1 VRGWLANCRAT
12 VRASGPEALSPPRT
26 AKQSGSGSLLMQKL
40 QDSLVKA
47 LSIDGAL
54 GVALGD
60 WKTGMCLGYKGTNS
74 PAFPEANLELAIAG
88 NTEVIRAKMRVAESL
103 KFTDRIEEILIIL
116 ETQYHLMR
124 MLKTINGLFFYL
136 ALDREKGNLALARIK
151 LSQIESE
158 LTL

>member
-1 VRGWLANCRAT
+1 
-12 VRASGPEALSPPRT
+12 
-26 AKQSGSGSLLMQKL
+26 MQKL

-74 PAFPEANLELAIAG
+74 SAFPEANLELAVAG

-103 KFTDRIEEILIIL
+103 KLTDKIEEVLILL
-116 ETQYHLMR
+116 ETQYHLMH
-124 MLKTINGLFFYL
+124 LVQHISGLFFYL
-136 ALDREKGNLALARIK
+136 VLDREKGNLALARIK
-151 LSQIESE
+151 LGQIEKE
-158 LTL
+158 LAL

>member
-1 VRGWLANCRAT
+1 
-12 VRASGPEALSPPRT
+12 
-26 AKQSGSGSLLMQKL
+26 MQKL

-74 PAFPEANLELAIAG
+74 SAFPEANLELAIAG

>member
-1 VRGWLANCRAT
+1 
-12 VRASGPEALSPPRT
+12 
-26 AKQSGSGSLLMQKL
+26 MQKL

-74 PAFPEANLELAIAG
+74 PAFPEAKLELAIAG

>member
-1 VRGWLANCRAT
+1 
-12 VRASGPEALSPPRT
+12 
-26 AKQSGSGSLLMQKL
+26 MQKL

-103 KFTDRIEEILIIL
+103 KLTDRIEEILIIL

-124 MLKTINGLFFYL
+124 TLKTINGLFFYL

>member
-1 VRGWLANCRAT
+1 
-12 VRASGPEALSPPRT
+12 
-26 AKQSGSGSLLMQKL
+26 MQKL

-74 PAFPEANLELAIAG
+74 PAFPKANLELAVAG
-88 NTEVIRAKMRVAESL
+88 NTEVIRAKMRAAESL
-103 KFTDRIEEILIIL
+103 GFTDRIEEILILL
-116 ETQYHLMR
+116 ETQYHLMYL
-124 MLKTINGLFFYL
+124 LKDIPGLFFYL

-151 LSQIESE
+151 LAQIEKE

>member
-1 VRGWLANCRAT
+1 V
-12 VRASGPEALSPPRT
+12 
-26 AKQSGSGSLLMQKL
+26 QKL

-47 LSIDGAL
+47 LTIEGAL

-60 WKTGMCLGYKGTNS
+60 WKTGMCLGFKGTNT
-74 PAFPEANLELAIAG
+74 PAFPEKNLELAVAG

-103 KFTDRIEEILIIL
+103 KFKDRIEEILIIL

-124 MLKTINGLFFYL
+124 LTKSINGLFFYL

-151 LSQIESE
+151 LNQIEEE
-158 LTL
+158 LTI

>member
-1 VRGWLANCRAT
+1 
-12 VRASGPEALSPPRT
+12 
-26 AKQSGSGSLLMQKL
+26 MQKL

-116 ETQYHLMR
+116 ETQYHLMYLLR
-124 MLKTINGLFFYL
+124 HIHGLFFYL

-151 LSQIESE
+151 LAQIEKE

>member
-1 VRGWLANCRAT
+1 
-12 VRASGPEALSPPRT
+12 
-26 AKQSGSGSLLMQKL
+26 MQKL
-40 QDSLVKA
+40 QDSLIKA

>member
-1 VRGWLANCRAT
+1 
-12 VRASGPEALSPPRT
+12 
-26 AKQSGSGSLLMQKL
+26 MQKL

-116 ETQYHLMR
+116 ETQYHLMY
-124 MLKTINGLFFYL
+124 MLKNISGLFFYL

>member
-1 VRGWLANCRAT
+1 
-12 VRASGPEALSPPRT
+12 
-26 AKQSGSGSLLMQKL
+26 MQKL

-103 KFTDRIEEILIIL
+103 KLTDRIEEILIIL

-124 MLKTINGLFFYL
+124 TLKTINGLFFYL
-136 ALDREKGNLALARIK
+136 VLDREKGNLALARIK

>member
-1 VRGWLANCRAT
+1 
-12 VRASGPEALSPPRT
+12 
-26 AKQSGSGSLLMQKL
+26 MQKL

-88 NTEVIRAKMRVAESL
+88 NTEVIRAKMRAAESL

>member
-1 VRGWLANCRAT
+1 MFT
-12 VRASGPEALSPPRT
+12 
-26 AKQSGSGSLLMQKL
+26 MQKL

-60 WKTGMCLGYKGTNS
+60 WKTGMGLGYKGTNS
-74 PAFPEANLELAIAG
+74 PAFPEAKLELAIAG

>member
-1 VRGWLANCRAT
+1 
-12 VRASGPEALSPPRT
+12 
-26 AKQSGSGSLLMQKL
+26 MQKL

-116 ETQYHLMR
+116 ETQYHLVR
-124 MLKTINGLFFYL
+124 TLKTINGLFFYL

>member
-1 VRGWLANCRAT
+1 
-12 VRASGPEALSPPRT
+12 PPRT

-60 WKTGMCLGYKGTNS
+60 WKTGMCLGYRGTNS

>member
-1 VRGWLANCRAT
+1 
-12 VRASGPEALSPPRT
+12 
-26 AKQSGSGSLLMQKL
+26 MQKL

-74 PAFPEANLELAIAG
+74 SAFPEANLELAVAG

>member
-1 VRGWLANCRAT
+1 
-12 VRASGPEALSPPRT
+12 
-26 AKQSGSGSLLMQKL
+26 MQKL

-60 WKTGMCLGYKGTNS
+60 WKTGMGLGYKGTNS

>member
-1 VRGWLANCRAT
+1 
-12 VRASGPEALSPPRT
+12 
-26 AKQSGSGSLLMQKL
+26 MQKL

-74 PAFPEANLELAIAG
+74 PAFPEANLELAVAG

>member
-1 VRGWLANCRAT
+1 V
-12 VRASGPEALSPPRT
+12 
-26 AKQSGSGSLLMQKL
+26 QKL

-47 LSIDGAL
+47 LTIEGAL

-60 WKTGMCLGYKGTNS
+60 WKTGMCLGFKGTNT
-74 PAFPEANLELAIAG
+74 PAFPEKDLELAVAG

-103 KFTDRIEEILIIL
+103 KLKDRIEEILIIL

-124 MLKTINGLFFYL
+124 LTKSINGLFFYL

-151 LSQIESE
+151 LNQIENE
-158 LTL
+158 LTI